1 MQSDEVIWQ
10 VIVNQGQCSYKVVTG
25 NETFCRNKYNVT
37 SLCNRSSCPL
47 ANSRYATV
55 VEEGGA
61 AFLCMKTVERA
72 HTPATLWHRV
82 RLDKNYSTALKQI
95 DVQLTHWSKFLVH
108 KSKQRLTKIS
118 QFLMRTRK
126 LMQRR
131 RPKQRTLPAR
141 QLKREAKRESKAQLA
156 AQLEKTIEM
165 ELLDRLRSGTYD
177 VLEPQEV
184 KNVTEN
190 VRPNMNDLTGE
201 KQRKH
206 LELEYEGVNEVNE

>member
-1 MQSDEVIWQ
+1 MQPSLKREVRDKTRKKVSDAGISEP
-10 VIVNQGQCSYKVVTG
+10 SMFT
-25 NETFCRNKYNVT
+25 
-37 SLCNRSSCPL
+37 
-47 ANSRYATV
+47 
-55 VEEGGA
+55 GA

-165 ELLDRLRSGTYD
+165 ELLVCELSG
-177 VLEPQEV
+177 
-184 KNVTEN
+184 
-190 VRPNMNDLTGE
+190 DLLALIQHACAGPSE
-201 KQRKH
+201 IRN
-206 LELEYEGVNEVNE
+206 L